1 MSFASTGAAVAGLS
15 DPWRTSSG
23 DQHPQRRTTT
33 GIPSVFPDVHT
44 LYDYDE
50 RFRKDMMETDTVVGS
65 SIRVTVDRDELAAGL
80 QLVSRAASSR
90 GTVQVLAGVGIR
102 AAEGLLELEATDMEL
117 SLRTTVPATVEG
129 EGALVVPAK
138 LLGDI
143 VRLLPSGAVT
153 LAHRPEDGAA
163 TIEAGSYSSR
173 LNVFA
178 VEDFPRL
185 PSVDVPLQEV
195 DATALLDTVQRV
207 SRAASRDESRPVL
220 TGILAQFEGAKL
232 TMAATD
238 SYRMSVKETALDGG
252 GPELEAII
260 PARALDELSRVAT
273 GAERIQLGIN
283 DNHVIFGT
291 GNAWLTTRRIDGQFP
306 NVQQLRPESFEV
318 ELELDRAEVLDAVRR
333 AAVMAQRNTPLR
345 LRFEEGELTIS
356 AQSQDVGET
365 RESLAVRYT
374 GEPLEIGF
382 NAEFLREGLESVTA
396 DEVKLE
402 LINPLRPGL
411 ISAEGD
417 TFWYLIMPIRLAG

>member
-1 MSFASTGAAVAGLS
+1 M
-15 DPWRTSSG
+15 
-23 DQHPQRRTTT
+23 
-33 GIPSVFPDVHT
+33 
-44 LYDYDE
+44 YYDE

-260 PARALDELSRVAT
+260 PARALDELSRVAA

-318 ELELDRAEVLDAVRR
+318 ELELNRAEVLDAVRR

>member
-1 MSFASTGAAVAGLS
+1 M
-15 DPWRTSSG
+15 
-23 DQHPQRRTTT
+23 H
-33 GIPSVFPDVHT
+33 
-44 LYDYDE
+44 YYE
-50 RFRKDMMETDTVVGS
+50 RFRKDMMETDIVVGS
-65 SIRVTVDRDELAAGL
+65 NIRVTVDRDELAAGL
-80 QLVSRAASSR
+80 QLVSRAASAR
-90 GTVQVLAGVGIR
+90 GTVQVLGGVGIR
-102 AAEGLLELEATDMEL
+102 ATEGLLELEATDMEL
-117 SLRTTVPATVEG
+117 SLRTTVQATVEG
-129 EGALVVPAK
+129 EGTLVVPAK

-143 VRLLPSGAVT
+143 VRLLPAGEVT
-153 LAHRPEDGAA
+153 LAHKPEEGAA
-163 TIEAGSYSSR
+163 TLESGSYSSR

-178 VEDFPRL
+178 AEDFPRL

-195 DATALLDTVQRV
+195 EAPALLDTVQRV

-220 TGILAQFEGAKL
+220 TGILAQFEGSKL

-238 SYRMSVKETALDGG
+238 SYRMSVKETELEGG

-260 PARALDELSRVAT
+260 PARALDELGRVAA
-273 GAERIQLGIN
+273 GAEKIQLGVN
-283 DNHVIFGT
+283 ENHVIFGT
-291 GNAWLTTRRIDGQFP
+291 GQAWLTTRRIDGQFP

-318 ELELDRAEVLDAVRR
+318 QLEVNRAELLEAVRR

-365 RESLAVRYT
+365 RESLALRYS

-417 TFWYLIMPIRLAG
+417 SFWYLIMPIRLAG